1 MTQPGLRLPCG
12 SRGFA
17 KETSG
22 CLTSHSP
29 KEKQE
34 KKKLLTELLLLKVH
48 FSTTLLNL
56 YLLSLLDYTISSQLV
71 TLVTISLTILYLL
84 YQLNRSPTGE
94 DEVLGNVTLQLVL
107 DRK

>member
-1 MTQPGLRLPCG
+1 MTQPGMRLPCR

-22 CLTSHSP
+22 CLTFSQR
-29 KEKQE
+29 ETR
-34 KKKLLTELLLLKVH
+34 KKK
-48 FSTTLLNL
+48 NL
-56 YLLSLLDYTISSQLV
+56 FDRTIPTQSSFLHMYLLSLLDYTISSQLV

-84 YQLNRSPTGE
+84 YQLGRSPARE
-94 DEVLGNVTLQLVL
+94 DVTLQLVL